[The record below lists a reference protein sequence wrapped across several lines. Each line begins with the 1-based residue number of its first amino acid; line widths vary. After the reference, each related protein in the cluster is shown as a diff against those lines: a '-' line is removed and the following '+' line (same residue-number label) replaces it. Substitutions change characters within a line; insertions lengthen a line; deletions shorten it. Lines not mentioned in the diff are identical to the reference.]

1 MMGRLLLGE
10 QAIIYWRSSM
20 KVGDLVRNVINN
32 RVGLVMELEPS
43 NDYDSFF
50 VRWMGDCDWSFH
62 FPEDVE
68 VIGESK

>member
-1 MMGRLLLGE
+1 
-10 QAIIYWRSSM
+10 M
-20 KVGDLVRNVINN
+20 KVGDLVRNVITN

-50 VRWMGDCDWSFH
+50 VRWMGDYDWSFQ

-68 VIGESK
+68 VISESR

>member
-1 MMGRLLLGE
+1 
-10 QAIIYWRSSM
+10 M

-32 RVGLVMELEPS
+32 RVGLVMELEPT